1 MNTSHRSLRPRLLA
15 ALLFFSVGSAAQA
28 AGNAA
33 AYASSVLAADPLAYW
48 QLDAIDGQLSG
59 IDASGNGLDA
69 TPLGGGSLVSGLFGG
84 VAAGGGN
91 YLKAPSIPS
100 LTGSNAV
107 SIEAWIRLDAPLGSI
122 GESFAGIYDSSQ
134 DHYALY
140 LDRGNGEL
148 RFKVTTANGYA
159 ERPGASSYV
168 VNKKQGEWIHVVGML
183 DPNDPA
189 GASAKIYVDGVLR
202 DRHTAARL
210 ASTLPAGQAAAIAAD
225 WNAGNPNRLYN
236 AGGVDQLAIYD
247 RALTEAEIRTHF
259 ELGSGKR
266 FVDSAPRVTSVAE
279 GFEVIAHRGNS
290 MFAPENTL
298 ESNRQAILLGAD
310 RFETDVW
317 VTKDGVAVNMHDSTT
332 TRTTGV
338 NRTIANTTLEELK
351 QLSAGYSD
359 VFGDRYAG
367 EQIPTLVE
375 TLTLAR
381 EYGSKVVLDTKD
393 GNAGAAM
400 ARAIA
405 ETGFDPHDI
414 VAFGWTDAS
423 VADLVSH
430 LGDAEVFHLGFFGNF
445 VAGSTLEGRA
455 AYLDTLKAAGVD
467 GLALSF
473 ADLQGRGEAVW
484 GDLLAL
490 AESRDLRVFTWT
502 VNEAETMADLMSLSA
517 TREIDGVRVT
527 GRLAGIITD
536 DPATALALVS
546 SVPEPG
552 TWAMFL
558 LGGAVLLARRRR

>member
-1 MNTSHRSLRPRLLA
+1 MNHRHRPLRPHLLA
-15 ALLFFSVGSAAQA
+15 ALMSVCIAGTAQA

-33 AYASSVLAADPLAYW
+33 AYASSVLASDPLAYW
-48 QLDAIDGQLSG
+48 QLDAVAGQLSG
-59 IDASGNGLDA
+59 VDASGNGLNA
-69 TPLGGGSLVSGLFGG
+69 TPLGSGSLVSGLFGG
-84 VAAGGGN
+84 AAAGGGN

-107 SIEAWIRLDAPLGSI
+107 TIEAWIKLDAPLGSI

-159 ERPGASSYV
+159 ERPGASSYI

-183 DPNDPA
+183 DPNDAA

-202 DRHTAARL
+202 DRHTAAKL

-225 WNAGNPNRLYN
+225 WNAGKPNRLYEL
-236 AGGVDQLAIYD
+236 GGVDQVAIYD
-247 RALTEAEIRTHF
+247 RALSESEIRSHF
-259 ELGSGKR
+259 ELGSGR
-266 FVDSAPRVTSVAE
+266 SFIASAPRPTSVAE

-298 ESNRQAILLGAD
+298 ESNRQAIALGAD

-317 VTKDGVAVNMHDSTT
+317 VTKDGIAVNMHDGTT

-338 NRTIANTTLEELK
+338 NRSIANSTLAELEA
-351 QLSAGYSD
+351 LSAGYSD

-367 EQIPTLVE
+367 EKIPTLVE

-381 EYGSKVVLDTKD
+381 DAGAKVVLDTKD
-393 GNAGAAM
+393 AKAGAAI
-400 ARAIA
+400 ARAVE
-405 ETGFDPHDI
+405 ETGFDLRNA
-414 VAFGWTDAS
+414 VAFGWSDAS
-423 VADLVSH
+423 VADLVTH
-430 LGDAEVFHLGFFGNF
+430 LDGAEVFHLGFFSTF
-445 VAGSTLEGRA
+445 VARGSLDARGD
-455 AYLDTLKAAGVD
+455 YLDALKAAGVD

-473 ADLQGRGEAVW
+473 ADLLSQGEPLW

-490 AESRDLRVFTWT
+490 AESRELRVFTWT
-502 VNEAETMADLMSLSA
+502 VNEAETMADLMSMSA
-517 TREIDGVRVT
+517 TRVIDGKTVV
-527 GRLAGIITD
+527 GRLSGIITD

-552 TWAMFL
+552 SWAMFL
-558 LGGAVLLARRRR
+558 LGGAVLLMRRRR